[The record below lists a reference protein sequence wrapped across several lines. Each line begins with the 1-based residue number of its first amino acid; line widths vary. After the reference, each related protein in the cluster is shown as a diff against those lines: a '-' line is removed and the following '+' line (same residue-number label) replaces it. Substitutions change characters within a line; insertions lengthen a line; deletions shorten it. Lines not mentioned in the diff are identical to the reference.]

1 MTTTARTTL
10 NDVDL
15 EAVGGLAQHIT
26 EHPDK
31 AHTTWSSEVRWDGAF
46 RSSAKVRDF
55 EPIASDEPTTLGGG
69 DAAPNPVEQL
79 LGALGNCLAVGY
91 AANASVAGISIESLD
106 IKLDGDI
113 DLRSFLGLAD
123 GHAGFSQIR
132 AVVDLVTDADAEA
145 EAALH
150 ARVAA
155 SSPVGHTLSAPVELS
170 ISTT

>member
-1 MTTTARTTL
+1 MTTTTQTTL

-15 EAVGGLAQHIT
+15 AAVGGLVQKIV
-26 EHPDK
+26 ESPDK
-31 AHTTWSSEVRWDGAF
+31 AHTTWAAEVHWDGAF
-46 RSSAKVRDF
+46 RSSAKVRVF
-55 EPIASDEPTTLGGG
+55 EPIPSDEPTTLGGG
-69 DAAPNPVEQL
+69 DSAPNPVEQL

-113 DLRSFLGLAD
+113 DLRSFLGVTE
-123 GHAGFSQIR
+123 GHAGFSEIR
-132 AVVDLVTDADAEA
+132 AIVDLVTDADAEA

-155 SSPVGHTLSAPVELS
+155 SSPVGHTLAAPVELS
-170 ISTT
+170 ISTA